1 MRKGLEIGG
10 ILAGVV
16 LIVFGVVA
24 IVMGA
29 DGASTVHDS
38 LAREQIV
45 GTPDMTPDA
54 VAKQVEEADLST
66 EPELPTCEVA
76 GEQIDNG
83 EKARC
88 FAEYIRVHALE
99 ATGGY
104 TYAQMGRFEAKPDTP
119 KSELAEGGGTDSE
132 EFAAIDPETEYFA
145 DNPERE
151 VWVTATAL
159 STALNASYMANRLS
173 IFGIVVGVALLLT
186 GVGFL
191 VLVAG
196 GAVRDPETVIGFL
209 RRHRPN
215 AGNRG

>member
-104 TYAQMGRFEAKPDTP
+104 TYAQMGRFEAKPSTP

-196 GAVRDPETVIGFL
+196 GAVRDPDTVIGFL

-215 AGNRG
+215 AGNRS